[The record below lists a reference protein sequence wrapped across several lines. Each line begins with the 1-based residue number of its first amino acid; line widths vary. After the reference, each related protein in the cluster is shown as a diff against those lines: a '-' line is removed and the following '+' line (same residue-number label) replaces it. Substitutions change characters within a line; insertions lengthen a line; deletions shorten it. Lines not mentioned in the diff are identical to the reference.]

1 MHTRNAIAAAPST
14 TQDLAHLDAPWKRH
28 SLPSMTTSANVVPPA
43 KRSRGHAPTQPGG
56 SDWTPCPT
64 IPNFAWI
71 SCFDESDRMI
81 EVDTRLLSPF
91 GRPCRLYKHI
101 EHVPP
106 FIDPNTKRTFWKTN
120 MTRAM
125 LQTFVRSLEHGELS
139 VGKNVSITEALTTFE
154 YEGIFIGV
162 PAERKGDA
170 ELLYAP
176 PPGVSFPKRVET
188 VAQIVTRTSEQI
200 AQAIARWPRLE
211 ACLDGAL
218 NGMPL
223 NCTCTSTR
231 AWVRFCSKPML
242 QSNDTLSLAR
252 RWPRWL
258 EYSLMMFGVL
268 HVRMARAG
276 VITLSAR
283 DEETFSALLAQIEGD
298 VLSWLLMTPLDH
310 PRQAMDKV
318 TRKEQHAGEKFANE
332 LRQVVLESASRDMT
346 MNTVVAPP
354 PPDPDPPSDFRFSRA
369 CFSLAEHL
377 IQTAPSPATMYSGTC
392 CDDSGRSAERQ
403 QLAKAL
409 KMRGITVVRWS
420 DDDKTPPPRP
430 LVFPPSW
437 AHTALSGSSQAC
449 MLLDFSDKR

>member
-1 MHTRNAIAAAPST
+1 
-14 TQDLAHLDAPWKRH
+14 
-28 SLPSMTTSANVVPPA
+28 
-43 KRSRGHAPTQPGG
+43 
-56 SDWTPCPT
+56 
-64 IPNFAWI
+64 
-71 SCFDESDRMI
+71 
-81 EVDTRLLSPF
+81 
-91 GRPCRLYKHI
+91 
-101 EHVPP
+101 
-106 FIDPNTKRTFWKTN
+106 

-162 PAERKGDA
+162 PAERKADA

-176 PPGVSFPKRVET
+176 SPGVCFAKRVET
-188 VAQIVTRTSEQI
+188 VAQVVARTSEQI

-211 ACLDGAL
+211 AGLDGAL
-218 NGMPL
+218 SGIPL

-231 AWVRFCSKPML
+231 AWVRFCAKPMI

-258 EYSLMMFGVL
+258 EYSLTMFGVL

-276 VITLSAR
+276 AVTLSTR

-298 VLSWLLMTPLDH
+298 VLGWLLMTPLDH
-310 PRQAMDKV
+310 PRQTMDKV
-318 TRKEQHAGEKFANE
+318 TRREQHAGEKFAHE
-332 LRQVVLESASRDMT
+332 LRQVILESAARDLT
-346 MNTVVAPP
+346 TNTVVVVPP
-354 PPDPDPPSDFRFSRA
+354 PPPNELPSDFRFSRA

-377 IQTAPSPATMYSGTC
+377 IQNAPSPASMYSGSC
-392 CDDSGRSAERQ
+392 CDDNGRSAERQ
-403 QLAKAL
+403 QLTKAL
-409 KMRGITVVRWS
+409 KMRGITVVRWG

-437 AHTALSGSSQAC
+437 AHTASSGSSQAC